1 VFTIDTGLNSNE
13 DGSSSGMATL
23 ADASLAETAAKLQQI
38 ADETGQVQYA
48 TQTVTVTERD
58 AKALGQPV
66 GSTTTVLLTAYP
78 GGQGNSSTSQSDSS
92 QQFLNAVSSSVDN
105 QYLTSSEPGQEYLS
119 LGSQPSETQNYL
131 NTAATTTNS
140 MLTDMTMSSANTDQI
155 DNSKDPRNL
164 VESVVSALSSS
175 DKPSL
180 VEQIRIGGLT
190 SAFPDAFGSLSEQ
203 AHSVADL
210 SQSDIALA
218 SQFISGTSQPMNT
231 VQEQH
236 MN

>member
-1 VFTIDTGLNSNE
+1 MGSTEEGSN
-13 DGSSSGMATL
+13 SGMATL

-78 GGQGNSSTSQSDSS
+78 GGQGTNAPQSDSS
-92 QQFLNAVSSSVDN
+92 QQFLNSVSSVDN
-105 QYLTSSEPGQEYLS
+105 QYLGTSDTSQEYLN
-119 LGSQPSETQNYL
+119 LGSQASESQYL
-131 NTAATTTNS
+131 NTSTATNAILNS
-140 MLTDMTMSSANTDQI
+140 ISSSNSEQVDS
-155 DNSKDPRNL
+155 SKDTRNL

-180 VEQIRIGGLT
+180 VEQIRISGITG
-190 SAFPDAFGSLSEQ
+190 SAFSDAFSSLSEQ
-203 AHSVADL
+203 PHSVTDL

-218 SQFISGTSQPMNT
+218 SQFISGTSQPMNSA
-231 VQEQH
+231 QEQ
-236 MN
+236 

>member
-1 VFTIDTGLNSNE
+1 MGSTDEGSN
-13 DGSSSGMATL
+13 SGMATL

-78 GGQGNSSTSQSDSS
+78 GGQGTNAPQSDSS
-92 QQFLNAVSSSVDN
+92 QQFLNTVSSSVDN
-105 QYLTSSEPGQEYLS
+105 QYLTASDASQEYLN
-119 LGSQPSETQNYL
+119 LGSQTSESQQYL
-131 NTAATTTNS
+131 NTSTTTNAILNS
-140 MLTDMTMSSANTDQI
+140 ISSTNSDQV
-155 DNSKDPRNL
+155 DSSKDTRNL

-175 DKPSL
+175 DKPNL
-180 VEQIRIGGLT
+180 VEQIRITGLT
-190 SAFPDAFGSLSEQ
+190 GSTFSDAFNSLSEQ
-203 AHSVADL
+203 APSVADL

-218 SQFISGTSQPMNT
+218 SQFISGTSQSISS
-231 VQEQH
+231 VQEQ
-236 MN
+236 

>member
-1 VFTIDTGLNSNE
+1 MGSNE
-13 DGSSSGMATL
+13 EGSNSGMATL

-78 GGQGNSSTSQSDSS
+78 GGQGTNAPQSDSS
-92 QQFLNAVSSSVDN
+92 QQFLNSVSSN
-105 QYLTSSEPGQEYLS
+105 QYLDGSDTSQEYLN
-119 LGSQPSETQNYL
+119 LGSQPSESQQYL
-131 NTAATTTNS
+131 NTSTTTNAILNS
-140 MLTDMTMSSANTDQI
+140 ITSANSDQV
-155 DNSKDPRNL
+155 DSSKDTRNL
-164 VESVVSALSSS
+164 VESVVSALSSN

-180 VEQIRIGGLT
+180 VEQIRITGLT
-190 SAFPDAFGSLSEQ
+190 GSAFSDAFSSLSEQ
-203 AHSVADL
+203 AHSVTDL

-218 SQFISGTSQPMNT
+218 SQFISGTSQAMNS
-231 VQEQH
+231 VQEEQ
-236 MN
+236 

>member
-1 VFTIDTGLNSNE
+1 M
-13 DGSSSGMATL
+13 GSTEEGNNSGMATL

-78 GGQGNSSTSQSDSS
+78 GGQGTNAPQSDSS
-92 QQFLNAVSSSVDN
+92 QQFLNSVSSSVDS
-105 QYLTSSEPGQEYLS
+105 QYLGASDTSQEYLN
-119 LGSQPSETQNYL
+119 LGSQPSESQQYL
-131 NTAATTTNS
+131 NTSTTTNAILNS
-140 MLTDMTMSSANTDQI
+140 ISSTNSDQV
-155 DNSKDPRNL
+155 DSSKDTRNL

-180 VEQIRIGGLT
+180 VEQIRISGITG
-190 SAFPDAFGSLSEQ
+190 SAFSDAFSSLSEQ
-203 AHSVADL
+203 THSVTDL

-218 SQFISGTSQPMNT
+218 SQFISGTSQAMSN
-231 VQEQH
+231 VQEEQ
-236 MN
+236 

>member
-1 VFTIDTGLNSNE
+1 M
-13 DGSSSGMATL
+13 GSTEEGNNSGMATL

-78 GGQGNSSTSQSDSS
+78 GGQGTNAPQSDGS
-92 QQFLNAVSSSVDN
+92 QQFLNSVSSSVDN
-105 QYLTSSEPGQEYLS
+105 QYLSASDTSQEYLN
-119 LGSQPSETQNYL
+119 LGSQPSESQQYL
-131 NTAATTTNS
+131 NTSTTTNAILNS
-140 MLTDMTMSSANTDQI
+140 ISNTTSDQV
-155 DNSKDPRNL
+155 DSSKDTRNL
-164 VESVVSALSSS
+164 VESVVSALSST

-180 VEQIRIGGLT
+180 VEQIRISGLT
-190 SAFPDAFGSLSEQ
+190 GSAFSDAFSSLSEQ
-203 AHSVADL
+203 AHSVTDHL

-218 SQFISGTSQPMNT
+218 SQFISGTSQSMSS
-231 VQEQH
+231 VQEEQ
-236 MN
+236 

>member
-1 VFTIDTGLNSNE
+1 MGATEEGSN
-13 DGSSSGMATL
+13 SGMATL

-78 GGQGNSSTSQSDSS
+78 GGQGTNAPQSDSS
-92 QQFLNAVSSSVDN
+92 QQFLNSVSSSVDN
-105 QYLTSSEPGQEYLS
+105 QYLDASDTSQEYLN
-119 LGSQPSETQNYL
+119 LGSQPSESQQYL
-131 NTAATTTNS
+131 NTSTTTNAILNS
-140 MLTDMTMSSANTDQI
+140 ITSTNSDQV
-155 DNSKDPRNL
+155 DNKDTRNL

-175 DKPSL
+175 DKPSI
-180 VEQIRIGGLT
+180 VEQIRISGITGA
-190 SAFPDAFGSLSEQ
+190 AFSDAFSSLSEQ
-203 AHSVADL
+203 AHSVTEL

-218 SQFISGTSQPMNT
+218 SQFISGTSQSMNN
-231 VQEQH
+231 VQEEQ
-236 MN
+236 

>member
-1 VFTIDTGLNSNE
+1 MKVFTIDTGMGSAEEGSN
-13 DGSSSGMATL
+13 SGMATL

-78 GGQGNSSTSQSDSS
+78 GGQGTNAPQSDTS
-92 QQFLNAVSSSVDN
+92 QQFLNSVSSVDN
-105 QYLTSSEPGQEYLS
+105 QYLGTSDTSQEYLN
-119 LGSQPSETQNYL
+119 LGSQPSESQQYL
-131 NTAATTTNS
+131 NTTSTTTNAILDS
-140 MLTDMTMSSANTDQI
+140 ISSTNSDQV
-155 DNSKDPRNL
+155 DNSKDTRNL

-180 VEQIRIGGLT
+180 VEQIRISGITG
-190 SAFPDAFGSLSEQ
+190 SAFSDAFSSLSEQ
-203 AHSVADL
+203 AHSVTDL

-218 SQFISGTSQPMNT
+218 SQFISGTSQPMNS
-231 VQEQH
+231 VQEEQ
-236 MN
+236 

>member
-1 VFTIDTGLNSNE
+1 MGSAEEGSN
-13 DGSSSGMATL
+13 SGMATL

-78 GGQGNSSTSQSDSS
+78 GGQGTNAPQSDSS
-92 QQFLNAVSSSVDN
+92 QQFLNSVSSVDN
-105 QYLTSSEPGQEYLS
+105 QYLGTSDTSQEYLN
-119 LGSQPSETQNYL
+119 LGSQPSEGQQYL
-131 NTAATTTNS
+131 NTTSTTTNAILDS
-140 MLTDMTMSSANTDQI
+140 ISSTNSDQV
-155 DNSKDPRNL
+155 DSSKDTRNL

-180 VEQIRIGGLT
+180 VEQIRISGITG
-190 SAFPDAFGSLSEQ
+190 SAFSDAFSSLSEQ
-203 AHSVADL
+203 AHSVTDL

-218 SQFISGTSQPMNT
+218 SQFISGTSQPMNS
-231 VQEQH
+231 VQDEQ
-236 MN
+236 

>member
-1 VFTIDTGLNSNE
+1 MGSAEEGSN
-13 DGSSSGMATL
+13 SGMATL

-78 GGQGNSSTSQSDSS
+78 GGQGTNAPQSDSS
-92 QQFLNAVSSSVDN
+92 QQFLNSVSSVDN
-105 QYLTSSEPGQEYLS
+105 QYLGTSDTTQEYLN
-119 LGSQPSETQNYL
+119 LGSQPSESQQYL
-131 NTAATTTNS
+131 NTTSTTTNAILDS
-140 MLTDMTMSSANTDQI
+140 ISSTNSDQV
-155 DNSKDPRNL
+155 DSSKDTRNL

-180 VEQIRIGGLT
+180 VEQIRISGITG
-190 SAFPDAFGSLSEQ
+190 SAFSDAFSSLSEQ
-203 AHSVADL
+203 AHSVTDL

-218 SQFISGTSQPMNT
+218 SQFISGTSQPMNS
-231 VQEQH
+231 VQEEQ
-236 MN
+236 

>member
-1 VFTIDTGLNSNE
+1 MGATEEGSN
-13 DGSSSGMATL
+13 SGMATL

-78 GGQGNSSTSQSDSS
+78 GGQGTNAPQSDSS
-92 QQFLNAVSSSVDN
+92 QQFLNSVSSSVDN
-105 QYLTSSEPGQEYLS
+105 QYLDASDTSQEYLN
-119 LGSQPSETQNYL
+119 LGSQPSESQQYL
-131 NTAATTTNS
+131 NTSTTTNAILNS
-140 MLTDMTMSSANTDQI
+140 IGSTTSDQV
-155 DNSKDPRNL
+155 DSKETRNL

-175 DKPSL
+175 DKPSI
-180 VEQIRIGGLT
+180 VEQIRISGITG
-190 SAFPDAFGSLSEQ
+190 SAFSDAFSSLSEQ
-203 AHSVADL
+203 AHSVTEL

-218 SQFISGTSQPMNT
+218 SQFISGTSQSMNN
-231 VQEQH
+231 VQEEQ
-236 MN
+236 